1 VHAGQHQA
9 PSEAEVASTNVNK
22 EVRGEVQED
31 VKEEPS
37 ESQPEISA
45 ENIQKE
51 EQTAQPR
58 EPS

>member
-37 ESQPEISA
+37 ESQPEKLLKTFRRRS
-45 ENIQKE
+45 KLRS
-51 EQTAQPR
+51 P
-58 EPS
+58 